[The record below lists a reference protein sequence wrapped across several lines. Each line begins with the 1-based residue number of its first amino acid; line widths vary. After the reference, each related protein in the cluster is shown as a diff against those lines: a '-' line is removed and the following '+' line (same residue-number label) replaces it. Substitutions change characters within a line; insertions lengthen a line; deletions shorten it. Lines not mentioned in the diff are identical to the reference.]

1 MSGSGSGGTVDT
13 SRGLRVGGTGSTVAA
28 VVWLTAVW
36 VLLWGNLSFANV
48 LGGLAV
54 AALVRWGLPLPTVV
68 PEGRVRLVPALR
80 LVAMVTGQLV
90 ASSLDIAK
98 LALRP
103 GATPSRAV
111 VAVQLRTESDLLLAA
126 IALTVTLVPGS
137 MVIEIDQ
144 ERRIL
149 YSHILNCDDDA
160 GASAHRDEVRRI
172 EELFMK
178 ALPTRESDEVTII
191 AEEPR

>member
-1 MSGSGSGGTVDT
+1 MSSGQVDT
-13 SRGLRVGGTGSTVAA
+13 SRGLRIGGRTGSTIGAL
-28 VVWLTAVW
+28 VWLTAVW
-36 VLLWGNLSFANV
+36 VLLWGNLSVANV

-80 LVAMVTGQLV
+80 LGVVVAGQLV
-90 ASSLDIAK
+90 VSSVDIARM
-98 LALRP
+98 AVRP
-103 GATPSRAV
+103 GVTPSRAV

-144 ERRIL
+144 QRRIL

-160 GASAHRDEVRRI
+160 GAAAHRDEVHRI

-178 ALPTRESDEVTII
+178 ALPTRESDDVTVV